1 MTLVAQKTL
10 AVWKFASCGG
20 CQLSVLEAVEHL
32 GDLASSLSIA
42 HFPEISRNVSDGPY
56 DISLVEGSLATPHDL
71 HKIQEVREKSEI
83 LVTMGTCAAAGG
95 VQALGNGRRIEDF
108 AAERY
113 DRPAEYQHLDECL
126 PIHQHVRVDHR
137 LFGCPVTPEAVA
149 ALLRAL
155 LEGRQPETRLA
166 NVCTECRKKGFEC
179 VMTRQRTPC
188 LGSATRAG
196 CGALCPAYG
205 RGCFG
210 CFGPRDHANLSGL
223 AHAWRRVGASDG
235 QVVDTFRTFHAGDA
249 RLHGN

>member
-1 MTLVAQKTL
+1 MTLIAQKTL

-32 GDLASSLSIA
+32 GDLAESLTIA
-42 HFPEISRNVSDGPY
+42 RFPEISRNVGDGPY

-71 HKIQEVREKSEI
+71 HTIAEVRAKSAI
-83 LVTMGTCAAAGG
+83 LVTMGTCAASGG
-95 VQALGNGRRIEDF
+95 VQALGNGRRVDDF

-113 DRPAEYQHLDECL
+113 DRPAEYQHLDECV

-137 LFGCPVTPEAVA
+137 LYGCPVTPEAVA

-155 LEGRQPETRLA
+155 LEGREPEVA
-166 NVCTECRKKGFEC
+166 HGNVCKECRAKGHEC
-179 VMTRQRTPC
+179 VMTTHHKPC
-188 LGSATRAG
+188 LGAATRAG

-210 CFGPRDHANLSGL
+210 CFGPRDHANLEGL
-223 AHAWRRVGASDG
+223 ARAWRRVGAAEG
-235 QVVDTFRTFHAGDA
+235 QLVDTFRTFHAGDE
-249 RLHGN
+249 RLHAN